1 MFGVSRWFWLTFV
14 CLAMTGATD
23 TISMIIRNIVRQ
35 LETPDRL
42 RGRMI
47 GVNMVFFQGG
57 PQLGELEAGAVANWL
72 GPVVS
77 VVSGGL
83 GCVIATAW
91 VAARDAGAAALQHR
105 SLFIMKHQS
114 GARSQTR
121 AAVAL
126 VAAFVFIC
134 VTAGSAGARQEGGQP
149 DAPRLNQPGKDVQW
163 VPTPPAL
170 VEKMLDLARLTPKDR
185 LVDLGSGDGVL
196 VIAAARRGARARGIE
211 YDRGLV
217 EFSKRKAAEAGVS
230 QLTRFV
236 RGDIFK
242 TDFSDATVVTTFL
255 LPSMNLR
262 LRPTFL
268 AMKPGTR
275 IVANTFAIADWQP
288 DESVAIEPCER
299 WCTALLWIVPAHVGG
314 TWSTPKGDLTLTQ
327 KFQMVSGTLGKE
339 PIENGRLR
347 GDEISFTVGEATYTG
362 RVEENR
368 MQVSATVDGRRSS
381 GRRWRCRRRRARRC

>member
-1 MFGVSRWFWLTFV
+1 MSLHSLAPPALPV
-14 CLAMTGATD
+14 CRRTHHRLHLRD
-23 TISMIIRNIVRQ
+23 RQ
-35 LETPDRL
+35 LR
-42 RGRMI
+42 RR
-47 GVNMVFFQGG
+47 
-57 PQLGELEAGAVANWL
+57 
-72 GPVVS
+72 
-77 VVSGGL
+77 
-83 GCVIATAW
+83 
-91 VAARDAGAAALQHR
+91 
-105 SLFIMKHQS
+105 
-114 GARSQTR
+114 
-121 AAVAL
+121 
-126 VAAFVFIC
+126 
-134 VTAGSAGARQEGGQP
+134 RQEGGQP

-170 VEKMLDLARLTPKDR
+170 VEKMLDLAGLTPKDR

-196 VIAAARRGARARGIE
+196 VIAAAQRGARARGIE

-299 WCTALLWIVPAHVGG
+299 WCTALMWIVPAHVGG
-314 TWSTPKGDLTLTQ
+314 TWRTPKGDLTLTQ

-347 GDEISFTVGEATYTG
+347 GEEISFTVGKATYTG
-362 RVEENR
+362 RVEGNR
-368 MQVSATVDGRRSS
+368 MRVSATVDGQVIEWTATALPTLRR
-381 GRRWRCRRRRARRC
+381 

>member
-1 MFGVSRWFWLTFV
+1 
-14 CLAMTGATD
+14 
-23 TISMIIRNIVRQ
+23 
-35 LETPDRL
+35 
-42 RGRMI
+42 
-47 GVNMVFFQGG
+47 
-57 PQLGELEAGAVANWL
+57 
-72 GPVVS
+72 
-77 VVSGGL
+77 
-83 GCVIATAW
+83 
-91 VAARDAGAAALQHR
+91 
-105 SLFIMKHQS
+105 
-114 GARSQTR
+114 
-121 AAVAL
+121 
-126 VAAFVFIC
+126 
-134 VTAGSAGARQEGGQP
+134 VTASSAGARQEGGQP

-170 VEKMLDLARLTPKDR
+170 VEKMLDLAGLTPKDR

-230 QLTRFV
+230 QLTRFI

-242 TDFSDATVVTTFL
+242 SDFSDATVVTTFL

-299 WCTALLWIVPAHVGG
+299 WCTALMWIVPAHVGG
-314 TWSTPKGDLTLTQ
+314 TWGTPKGDLTLTQ

-347 GDEISFTVGEATYTG
+347 GEQVPGDEFGSMVETVRKVAELARLDLAVEEEAALSGQFASILEHFQMLSRLDVSGVEAMLGASRVGDVFREDLPRPSLPSEDVLRNAPAHTAEFYVVPKTVGAAGDE
-362 RVEENR
+362 
-368 MQVSATVDGRRSS
+368 M
-381 GRRWRCRRRRARRC
+381 

>member
-1 MFGVSRWFWLTFV
+1 MLTLV
-14 CLAMTGATD
+14 KHRA
-23 TISMIIRNIVRQ
+23 RR
-35 LETPDRL
+35 
-42 RGRMI
+42 RGSSPSA
-47 GVNMVFFQGG
+47 FA
-57 PQLGELEAGAVANWL
+57 L
-72 GPVVS
+72 
-77 VVSGGL
+77 
-83 GCVIATAW
+83 VIA
-91 VAARDAGAAALQHR
+91 
-105 SLFIMKHQS
+105 
-114 GARSQTR
+114 
-121 AAVAL
+121 
-126 VAAFVFIC
+126 FIC
-134 VTAGSAGARQEGGQP
+134 VCASFAAAWQEGSQP
-149 DAPRLNQPGKDVQW
+149 DPPRLNQPGKDVQW

-170 VEKMLDLARLTPKDR
+170 VEKMLDLAGLTPKDR

-230 QLTRFV
+230 RLTRFD

-299 WCTALLWIVPAHVGG
+299 WCTALMWIVPARVGG
-314 TWSTPKGDLTLTQ
+314 TWGTPKGDLTLTQ

-339 PIENGRLR
+339 PIANGRLR
-347 GDEISFTVGEATYTG
+347 GEEISFTVGSSRYTG
-362 RVEENR
+362 RVEMSR
-368 MQVSATVDGRRSS
+368 MRVSATVDGHLIEWTATPLPTLRR
-381 GRRWRCRRRRARRC
+381 

>member
-1 MFGVSRWFWLTFV
+1 MLTLVKHHTHWRGDFASA
-14 CLAMTGATD
+14 LA
-23 TISMIIRNIVRQ
+23 
-35 LETPDRL
+35 L
-42 RGRMI
+42 
-47 GVNMVFFQGG
+47 
-57 PQLGELEAGAVANWL
+57 
-72 GPVVS
+72 
-77 VVSGGL
+77 
-83 GCVIATAW
+83 VIAF
-91 VAARDAGAAALQHR
+91 V
-105 SLFIMKHQS
+105 I
-114 GARSQTR
+114 
-121 AAVAL
+121 
-126 VAAFVFIC
+126 VFIGF
-134 VTAGSAGARQEGGQP
+134 TASSAGARQEGGQP

-170 VEKMLDLARLTPKDR
+170 VEKMLDLAGLTPKDR

-299 WCTALLWIVPAHVGG
+299 WCTALLWIVPAPVGG
-314 TWSTPKGDLTLTQ
+314 TWTTPKGDLTLTQ

-347 GDEISFTVGEATYTG
+347 GEEISFTVGRSTYTG
-362 RVEENR
+362 RVERNR
-368 MQVSATVDGRRSS
+368 MRVSATVAGHVIEWTATALPTLRQ
-381 GRRWRCRRRRARRC
+381 